1 MELILLRVV
10 AVGSSCS
17 LLGSPCLTALA
28 RFCSL
33 RRYCCFTCVS
43 RAQLLLC
50 CLSSLP
56 AIPFILFHY
65 QDRIFRPTSTVGAI
79 ADAWEH
85 NGGRRLK
92 AQRTSPRLPL
102 SRRRE
107 ASLRPGPAPLCLRP
121 WGWRCWAAG
130 RPFPCA
136 ASRRAPAR
144 RGDVSTGGGCGWAE
158 PGAVAGAV
166 PAAGCSEGWAERG
179 PGGGLLDFGARQRE
193 GRSREACTWRRARA
207 AAASRSV
214 LPAPAVRA
222 VPVTGRRA

>member
-1 MELILLRVV
+1 MPFALELILLRVV

-92 AQRTSPRLPL
+92 AQRTSPPLPL

-107 ASLRPGPAPLCLRP
+107 ASLRPARPGPAPLCLRP
-121 WGWRCWAAG
+121 
-130 RPFPCA
+130 
-136 ASRRAPAR
+136 RRAGPGAGGAGPRGDPSPAR
-144 RGDVSTGGGCGWAE
+144 PRGAPR
-158 PGAVAGAV
+158 PGAGM
-166 PAAGCSEGWAERG
+166 
-179 PGGGLLDFGARQRE
+179 
-193 GRSREACTWRRARA
+193 
-207 AAASRSV
+207 
-214 LPAPAVRA
+214 
-222 VPVTGRRA
+222 